1 MITDLKLV
9 YPINKVLGVGRI
21 LDVEVEYFPKD
32 ENVNLSF
39 SVSPST
45 VIKTTVKG
53 QITALSEGM
62 ATLTVTDSVSGLTD
76 VANITVVSA
85 EEEYKV
91 VLAEINEN
99 MTKGFV
105 FEMNTRYGLSNTGK
119 GRT

>member
-1 MITDLKLV
+1 MITDLKIV
-9 YPINKVLGVGRI
+9 YPINRVLGVDRI
-21 LDVEVEYFPKD
+21 IDVEVEYFPKD

-45 VIKTTVKG
+45 VIKTTVNG
-53 QITALSEGM
+53 QVTALAEGM
-62 ATLTVTDSVSGLTD
+62 ATLTVSDSISGLTD
-76 VANITVVSA
+76 VANFTVVSA
-85 EEEYKV
+85 EEEYNV

-105 FEMNTRYGLSNTGK
+105 FEMNTKYGLSNSGK